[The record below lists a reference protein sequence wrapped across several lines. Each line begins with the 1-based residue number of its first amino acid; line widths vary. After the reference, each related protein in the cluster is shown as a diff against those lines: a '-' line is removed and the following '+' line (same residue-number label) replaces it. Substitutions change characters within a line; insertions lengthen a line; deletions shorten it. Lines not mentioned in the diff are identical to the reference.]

1 MEFLNRKFIRPRD
14 LNYRDTLFGGR
25 LLRWI
30 DEECTV
36 FVVSK
41 FKLRD
46 IATKIIGEIDFVKPA
61 YKTDVIEFGFEVTK
75 IGKTSLVLKSCVR
88 NFFTKDNII
97 VVDKIV
103 MVCVDANNNSVPHGI
118 SED

>member
-1 MEFLNRKFIRPRD
+1 MRD
-14 LNYRDTLFGGR
+14 
-25 LLRWI
+25 
-30 DEECTV
+30 
-36 FVVSK
+36 SK
-41 FKLRD
+41 HLPLAHGQKYSEKNSVL
-46 IATKIIGEIDFVKPA
+46 EIDFVKPA